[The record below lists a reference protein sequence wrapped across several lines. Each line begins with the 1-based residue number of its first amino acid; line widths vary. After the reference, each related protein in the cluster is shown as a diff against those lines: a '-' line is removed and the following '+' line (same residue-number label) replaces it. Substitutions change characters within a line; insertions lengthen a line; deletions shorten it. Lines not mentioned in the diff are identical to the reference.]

1 METRALGTGGH
12 MRTPILPAGVIK
24 AKGSSLYE
32 LLVSIVKLT
41 SSGERRVVSLVLMQ
55 RRSLYAS
62 VEPKAQHEP
71 QELWSRMWPM
81 VAAHWG
87 KPVRESKSDGIAS
100 TASVVAL
107 RGSS

>member
-1 METRALGTGGH
+1 M
-12 MRTPILPAGVIK
+12 
-24 AKGSSLYE
+24 
-32 LLVSIVKLT
+32 
-41 SSGERRVVSLVLMQ
+41 VLMQ